1 MNIYFSIY
9 IYKYTCHGGDHS
21 KKRNFDTTPLGFN
34 HMPLWIQECLNMKK
48 LAFKHITDAR
58 LASLRDLA
66 LRFSQSGLEALAVDE
81 QKEMVGAWVL
91 GKLDQDLQK
100 RTGVKQMPAYVKLT
114 FRKGAMQ
121 QQQELG
127 CLTYITSLSSKHH
140 GHIGLTMCARDCMCA

>member
-1 MNIYFSIY
+1 
-9 IYKYTCHGGDHS
+9 
-21 KKRNFDTTPLGFN
+21 
-34 HMPLWIQECLNMKK
+34 MKK

-127 CLTYITSLSSKHH
+127 CLMYITSSSSKHH